1 MSGLLCPLNINRLTF
16 LSFSELFF
24 VVITAIISL
33 VIPIK
38 SPEFKW
44 IRIYCVIN
52 GLAGLIADFMALNRM
67 NNIPIV
73 YLLIWVET
81 LVLIQYFRSIT
92 SRIERI
98 NKVWFFV
105 FVYSIFSGILLL
117 FENFHSFNSMTQIF
131 EAVLIFLL
139 GVIYFREELKSPT
152 VPFVYEEP
160 DFWFGAG
167 LLIYYGSTWLILVSI
182 KFITLEHKD
191 FVYIWDFQ
199 NVLSILKYIAI
210 TIGLLCSRRVQNI

>member
-1 MSGLLCPLNINRLTF
+1 MLVHLQLHYRLTLLQF
-16 LSFSELFF
+16 LELFF
-24 VVITAIISL
+24 AIGAAIISL
-33 VIPIK
+33 LIPVK
-38 SPEFKW
+38 QPELKW
-44 IRIYCVIN
+44 IRLYCLIN
-52 GLAGLIADFMALNRM
+52 GIAGLVADIMALNRM

-73 YLLIWVET
+73 YLLIWAET
-81 LVLIQYFRSIT
+81 FVLIQYFRSIT

-98 NKVWFFV
+98 NQVCLFV
-105 FVYSIFSGILLL
+105 FVYSILAGIML
-117 FENFHSFNSMTQIF
+117 FHENFHSFNSMTQIF
-131 EAVLIFLL
+131 EAVLIFIL

-182 KFITLEHKD
+182 KFITLQHQD

-210 TIGLLCSRRVQNI
+210 SIGLLCSRRVQNI